1 LRINEVVQKI
11 KNKNRSGFF
20 SLSFDV
26 LNIFDKNIAMKNIAS
41 SFTLPNGSIL
51 KNRIVKSAM
60 SENFGT
66 RHHAP
71 SKGLINAYRVWVKGN
86 PGLLITGNVMVDSLA
101 LGEARNVVV
110 EDYKDFEL
118 LKEWA
123 KSAEGTGVHLWPQI
137 NHPGRQAFAA
147 INKKIVGPSAIPLKM
162 GSASKMF
169 KVPIALKEEEIWNI
183 IKRFGNTARILKEA
197 GFTGCQI
204 HGAHGY
210 LVSQFL
216 SPNSNIRTDQWGG
229 SLSNRARFVL
239 EIYRE
244 IRHQVGVDYPI
255 GIKINSADFQRGGF
269 TEEASMEV
277 IRLLGNEGIDLIEI
291 SGGTYEKPAMIQG
304 DRKKS
309 TVAREAYFLDYI
321 EKARKLIKTPLLLTG
336 GFRSVS
342 VMENALE
349 DGHLDV
355 IGLARPFCLYP
366 NLPNQIFDGSVKR
379 FETPIPEIGIKFLD
393 KLGGVELPWYELQI
407 QRIGKG
413 KSPKTN
419 LPGILAFWFSLKS
432 LFFKSFW
439 KNK

>member
-1 LRINEVVQKI
+1 
-11 KNKNRSGFF
+11 
-20 SLSFDV
+20 
-26 LNIFDKNIAMKNIAS
+26 MKYISS
-41 SFTLPNGSIL
+41 SFTLPNGSVL
-51 KNRIVKSAM
+51 KNRITKSAM

-66 RHHAP
+66 RYHAP
-71 SKGLINAYRVWVKGN
+71 SKGLINAYKVWAKGN
-86 PGLLITGNVMVDSLA
+86 PGLLITGNVMVDSMA

-123 KSAEGTGVHLWPQI
+123 RTVKGTGVHLWPQI
-137 NHPGRQAFAA
+137 NHPGRQALAA
-147 INKKIVGPSAIPLKM
+147 INRETVGPSAISLNI
-162 GSASKMF
+162 GRVAKMF
-169 KVPIALKEEEIWNI
+169 QLPTALSEEAIWKI
-183 IKRFGNTARILKEA
+183 IKRFGNTARIMKEA

-229 SLSNRARFVL
+229 SLNNRARFVL

-244 IRHQVGVDYPI
+244 IRSQVGSDYPI

-269 TEEASMEV
+269 SEEESMQV
-277 IRLLGNEGIDLIEI
+277 ISLLGNEGIDLIEI
-291 SGGTYEKPAMIQG
+291 SGGTYERPAMMKG
-304 DRKKS
+304 DRKRS
-309 TVAREAYFLDYI
+309 TVSREAYFLDYI
-321 EKARKLIKTPLLLTG
+321 DKARKLIKTPLLLTG

-342 VMENALE
+342 VMEKALE
-349 DGHLDV
+349 DGNLDFV
-355 IGLARPFCLYP
+355 GLARPFCLYP
-366 NLPNQIFDGSVKR
+366 NLANQIFDGSVKI
-379 FETPIPEIGIKFLD
+379 FETPIPKIGIKFLD

-413 KSPKTN
+413 KSPKIN
-419 LPGILAFWFSLKS
+419 LLAIFALLFTIKS

>member
-1 LRINEVVQKI
+1 
-11 KNKNRSGFF
+11 
-20 SLSFDV
+20 
-26 LNIFDKNIAMKNIAS
+26 M
-41 SFTLPNGSIL
+41 
-51 KNRIVKSAM
+51 
-60 SENFGT
+60 
-66 RHHAP
+66 
-71 SKGLINAYRVWVKGN
+71 
-86 PGLLITGNVMVDSLA
+86 A

-123 KSAEGTGVHLWPQI
+123 KSVEGTGVHLWPQI

-147 INKKIVGPSAIPLKM
+147 INRETVGPSAISLNM
-162 GSASKMF
+162 GNTSKMF
-169 KVPIALKEEEIWNI
+169 KLPTALTEEAIWDI
-183 IKRFGNTARILKEA
+183 IKRFGNTARIMKEA

-216 SPNSNIRTDQWGG
+216 SPISNVRTDQFGG
-229 SLSNRARFVL
+229 SISNRARFVL

-244 IRHQVGVDYPI
+244 IRYQVGSGYPI
-255 GIKINSADFQRGGF
+255 GIKINSADFQTGGF
-269 TEEASMEV
+269 TELESLEV
-277 IRLLGNEGIDLIEI
+277 IRLLENEGIDLIEI

-309 TVAREAYFLDYI
+309 TIAREAYFLDYI

-336 GFRSVS
+336 GIRSVS
-342 VMENALE
+342 VMEKALK
-349 DGHLDV
+349 DGNLDF

-366 NLPNQIFDGSVKR
+366 NLANQVFDGSVKR
-379 FETPIPEIGIKFLD
+379 FETPIPNIGIKFLD

-419 LPGILAFWFSLKS
+419 LPGILALWFSLKS
-432 LFFKSFW
+432 LFVKSFW
-439 KNK
+439 RNK

>member
-1 LRINEVVQKI
+1 
-11 KNKNRSGFF
+11 
-20 SLSFDV
+20 
-26 LNIFDKNIAMKNIAS
+26 MKNIAS
-41 SFTLPNGSIL
+41 SFTLPNGSVL
-51 KNRIVKSAM
+51 KNRIAKSAM

-66 RHHAP
+66 RNHAP
-71 SKGLINAYRVWVKGN
+71 SKGLINAYNIWAKGN
-86 PGLLITGNVMVDSLA
+86 PGLLITGNVMVDSMA

-118 LKEWA
+118 LKKWA
-123 KSAEGTGVHLWPQI
+123 RSVEGTGVHLWPQI

-147 INKKIVGPSAIPLKM
+147 INRETVGPSAISLSL

-169 KVPIALKEEEIWNI
+169 KMPIVLSDEAIWDI
-183 IKRFGNTARILKEA
+183 IKRFGNTARIMKEA

-239 EIYRE
+239 EVYRE
-244 IRHQVGVDYPI
+244 IRRQVGSDYPI
-255 GIKINSADFQRGGF
+255 AIKINSADFQRGGF
-269 TEEASMEV
+269 TEEESMEV
-277 IRLLGNEGIDLIEI
+277 IRFLSNEGIDLIEI
-291 SGGTYEKPAMIQG
+291 SGGTYESPAMIQG

-309 TVAREAYFLDYI
+309 TISREAYFLDYI

-342 VMENALE
+342 VMERALE
-349 DGHLDV
+349 DGNLDV
-355 IGLARPFCLYP
+355 VGLARPFCLYP
-366 NLPNQIFDGSVKR
+366 NLANQIFDGSVER
-379 FETPIPEIGIKFLD
+379 FETPIPQIGIKFLD

-413 KSPKTN
+413 KSPKNN
-419 LPGILAFWFSLKS
+419 LLAILAFWFSLKS

>member
-1 LRINEVVQKI
+1 MN
-11 KNKNRSGFF
+11 
-20 SLSFDV
+20 
-26 LNIFDKNIAMKNIAS
+26 NISS
-41 SFTLPNGSIL
+41 SFTLPNGSVL
-51 KNRIVKSAM
+51 KNRIAKSAM

-66 RHHAP
+66 RNHAP
-71 SKGLINAYRVWVKGN
+71 SKDLINAYKVWAKGN
-86 PGLLITGNVMVDSLA
+86 PGLLITGNVMVDSKA

-110 EDYKDFEL
+110 EDYKDFEM
-118 LKEWA
+118 LKKWA
-123 KSAEGTGVHLWPQI
+123 KSVEGTGVHLWPQI

-147 INKKIVGPSAIPLKM
+147 INRETVGPSAISLRL

-169 KVPIALKEEEIWNI
+169 KIPIALSDEAIWNI
-183 IKRFGNTARILKEA
+183 IKRFGNTARIMKEA

-216 SPNSNIRTDQWGG
+216 SSNSNIRTDQWGG

-239 EIYRE
+239 EVYRE
-244 IRHQVGVDYPI
+244 IRRQVGSNYPI
-255 GIKINSADFQRGGF
+255 AIKINSADFQRGGF
-269 TEEASMEV
+269 TEEESMKV
-277 IRLLGNEGIDLIEI
+277 IRFLSNEGIDLIEI
-291 SGGTYEKPAMIQG
+291 SGGTYERPTMIQG

-309 TVAREAYFLDYI
+309 TISREAYFLDYI

-342 VMENALE
+342 VMEKALE
-349 DGHLDV
+349 DGNLDV
-355 IGLARPFCLYP
+355 VGLARPFCLYP
-366 NLPNQIFDGSVKR
+366 NLANQIFDGSVER
-379 FETPIPEIGIKFLD
+379 FETPIPKIGIKFLD

-413 KSPKTN
+413 KSPKTT
-419 LPGILAFWFSLKS
+419 ILAIFAFWFSLKS

>member
-1 LRINEVVQKI
+1 
-11 KNKNRSGFF
+11 
-20 SLSFDV
+20 
-26 LNIFDKNIAMKNIAS
+26 MKNIATPL
-41 SFTLPNGSIL
+41 TLPNGSVL
-51 KNRIVKSAM
+51 KNRIAKSAM

-66 RHHAP
+66 RNHAP
-71 SKGLINAYRVWVKGN
+71 SKGLINAYRIWAKGN
-86 PGLLITGNVMVDSLA
+86 PGLLITGNVMVDSMA

-110 EDYKDFEL
+110 EDYKHFEL

-123 KSAEGTGVHLWPQI
+123 KSVEGTGVHLWPQI
-137 NHPGRQAFAA
+137 NHPGRQAFSA
-147 INKKIVGPSAIPLKM
+147 INRKTVGPSAISLNM

-169 KVPIALKEEEIWNI
+169 KVPTALTEEAIWDI
-183 IKRFGNTARILKEA
+183 IKRFGTTAKIMKEA

-216 SPNSNIRTDQWGG
+216 SSNSNIRKDQWGG
-229 SLSNRARFVL
+229 SLTNRARFVL

-244 IRHQVGVDYPI
+244 IRRQVGSDYPI

-269 TEEASMEV
+269 TEEESMEV
-277 IRLLGNEGIDLIEI
+277 IRLLGSEGIDLIEI
-291 SGGTYEKPAMIQG
+291 SGGTYERPAMIKG

-309 TVAREAYFLDYI
+309 TISREAYFLNYV

-336 GFRSVS
+336 GFRTVS
-342 VMENALE
+342 VMEKALK
-349 DGHLDV
+349 DGSLDIV
-355 IGLARPFCLYP
+355 GLARPFCLYP
-366 NLPNQIFDGSVKR
+366 YLANKIFEGSVKR
-379 FETPIPEIGIKFLD
+379 FDTPTPKIGIKFLD

-413 KSPKTN
+413 KSPKFD
-419 LPGILAFWFSLKS
+419 LSGILAFWFSLKS
-432 LFFKSFW
+432 LFLKSFW

>member
-1 LRINEVVQKI
+1 MI
-11 KNKNRSGFF
+11 
-20 SLSFDV
+20 
-26 LNIFDKNIAMKNIAS
+26 NIAS

-71 SKGLINAYRVWVKGN
+71 SKGLINAYKVWAKGN
-86 PGLLITGNVMVDSLA
+86 PGLLITGNIMIDSMA

-123 KSAEGTGVHLWPQI
+123 KSVEGTGVHLWPQI

-147 INKKIVGPSAIPLKM
+147 INRETVGPSAVSLNM
-162 GSASKMF
+162 GNTSKMF
-169 KVPIALKEEEIWNI
+169 KLPTALTEEAIWDI
-183 IKRFGNTARILKEA
+183 IKRFGNTARIMKEA

-216 SPNSNIRTDQWGG
+216 SPISNVRTDQFGG
-229 SLSNRARFVL
+229 SISNRARFVL

-244 IRHQVGVDYPI
+244 IRYQVGSGYPI
-255 GIKINSADFQRGGF
+255 GIKINSADFQTGGF
-269 TEEASMEV
+269 TELESLEV
-277 IRLLGNEGIDLIEI
+277 IRLLENEGIDLIEI

-309 TVAREAYFLDYI
+309 TIAREAYFLDYI

-336 GFRSVS
+336 GIRSVS
-342 VMENALE
+342 VMEKALK
-349 DGHLDV
+349 DGNLDF

-366 NLPNQIFDGSVKR
+366 NLANQVFDGSVKR
-379 FETPIPEIGIKFLD
+379 FETPIPNIGIKFLD

-419 LPGILAFWFSLKS
+419 LPGILALWFSLKS
-432 LFFKSFW
+432 LFVKSFW
-439 KNK
+439 RNK

>member
-1 LRINEVVQKI
+1 
-11 KNKNRSGFF
+11 
-20 SLSFDV
+20 
-26 LNIFDKNIAMKNIAS
+26 MKYISS
-41 SFTLPNGSIL
+41 SFTLPNGSVL
-51 KNRIVKSAM
+51 KNRITKSAM

-66 RHHAP
+66 RYHAP
-71 SKGLINAYRVWVKGN
+71 SKGLINAYKVWAKGN
-86 PGLLITGNVMVDSLA
+86 PGLLITGNVMIDSMA

-123 KSAEGTGVHLWPQI
+123 RTVKGTGVHLWPQI
-137 NHPGRQAFAA
+137 NHPGRQALAA
-147 INKKIVGPSAIPLKM
+147 INRETVGPSAISLNI
-162 GSASKMF
+162 GRAAKMF
-169 KVPIALKEEEIWNI
+169 QLPTALSEKAIWKI
-183 IKRFGNTARILKEA
+183 IKRFGNTARIMKEA

-229 SLSNRARFVL
+229 SLNNRARFVL

-244 IRHQVGVDYPI
+244 IRRQVGSDYPI

-269 TEEASMEV
+269 SEEESMQV
-277 IRLLGNEGIDLIEI
+277 ISLLGNEGIDLIEI
-291 SGGTYEKPAMIQG
+291 SGGTYERPAMMKG
-304 DRKKS
+304 DRKRS
-309 TVAREAYFLDYI
+309 TVSREAYFLDYI
-321 EKARKLIKTPLLLTG
+321 DKARKLIKTPLLLTG

-342 VMENALE
+342 VMEKALE
-349 DGHLDV
+349 DGNLDV
-355 IGLARPFCLYP
+355 VGLARPFCLYP
-366 NLPNQIFDGSVKR
+366 NLVNQIFDGSVKI
-379 FETPIPEIGIKFLD
+379 FETPIPKIGIKFLD

-413 KSPKTN
+413 KSPKIN
-419 LPGILAFWFSLKS
+419 LLAIFALWFTIKS

>member
-1 LRINEVVQKI
+1 MN
-11 KNKNRSGFF
+11 
-20 SLSFDV
+20 
-26 LNIFDKNIAMKNIAS
+26 NISS
-41 SFTLPNGSIL
+41 SFTLPNGSVL
-51 KNRIVKSAM
+51 KNRIAKSAM

-66 RHHAP
+66 RNHAP
-71 SKGLINAYRVWVKGN
+71 SKDLINAYKVWAKGN
-86 PGLLITGNVMVDSLA
+86 PGLLITGNVMVDSKA
-101 LGEARNVVV
+101 LGESRNVVV
-110 EDYKDFEL
+110 EDYKDFEM
-118 LKEWA
+118 LKKWA
-123 KSAEGTGVHLWPQI
+123 KSVEGTGVHLWPQI

-147 INKKIVGPSAIPLKM
+147 INRETVGPSAISLRL

-169 KVPIALKEEEIWNI
+169 KIPIALSDEAIWDI
-183 IKRFGNTARILKEA
+183 IKRFGNTARIMKEA

-239 EIYRE
+239 EVYRE
-244 IRHQVGVDYPI
+244 IRRQVGLNYPI
-255 GIKINSADFQRGGF
+255 AIKINSADFQRGGF
-269 TEEASMEV
+269 TEEESMKV
-277 IRLLGNEGIDLIEI
+277 IRFLSNEGIDLIEI
-291 SGGTYEKPAMIQG
+291 SGGTYERPTMIQG

-309 TVAREAYFLDYI
+309 TISREAYFLDYI

-342 VMENALE
+342 VMEKALE
-349 DGHLDV
+349 DGNLDV
-355 IGLARPFCLYP
+355 VGLARPFCLYP
-366 NLPNQIFDGSVKR
+366 NLANQIFDGSVER
-379 FETPIPEIGIKFLD
+379 FETPIPQIGIKFLD

-413 KSPKTN
+413 KSPKTT
-419 LPGILAFWFSLKS
+419 ILAIFAFWFSLKS

>member
-1 LRINEVVQKI
+1 MI
-11 KNKNRSGFF
+11 
-20 SLSFDV
+20 
-26 LNIFDKNIAMKNIAS
+26 NIAS

-71 SKGLINAYRVWVKGN
+71 SKGLINAYKVWAKGN
-86 PGLLITGNVMVDSLA
+86 PGLLITGNIMIDSMA

-118 LKEWA
+118 LKKWA
-123 KSAEGTGVHLWPQI
+123 KSVEGTGVHLWPQI

-147 INKKIVGPSAIPLKM
+147 INRETVGPSAISLNM
-162 GSASKMF
+162 GNTSKMF
-169 KVPIALKEEEIWNI
+169 KLPTALTEEAIWDI
-183 IKRFGNTARILKEA
+183 IKRFGNTARIMKEA

-216 SPNSNIRTDQWGG
+216 SPISNIRTDQFGG

-244 IRHQVGVDYPI
+244 IRFQVGSGYPI
-255 GIKINSADFQRGGF
+255 GIKINSADFQNGGF
-269 TEEASMEV
+269 TELESLEV
-277 IRLLGNEGIDLIEI
+277 IRLLENEGIDLIEI

-309 TVAREAYFLDYI
+309 TIAREAYFLDYI

-336 GFRSVS
+336 GIRSVS
-342 VMENALE
+342 VMEKALK
-349 DGHLDV
+349 DGNLDF

-366 NLPNQIFDGSVKR
+366 NLANQVFDGSVKR
-379 FETPIPEIGIKFLD
+379 FETPIPNIGIKFLD

-419 LPGILAFWFSLKS
+419 LPGTLALWFSLKS
-432 LFFKSFW
+432 LFVKSFW
-439 KNK
+439 RNK

>member
-1 LRINEVVQKI
+1 
-11 KNKNRSGFF
+11 
-20 SLSFDV
+20 
-26 LNIFDKNIAMKNIAS
+26 MKNIAS
-41 SFTLPNGSIL
+41 SFTLPNGSVL
-51 KNRIVKSAM
+51 KNRIAKSAM

-66 RHHAP
+66 RNHAP
-71 SKGLINAYRVWVKGN
+71 SKGLINAYNVWAKGN
-86 PGLLITGNVMVDSLA
+86 PGLLITGNVMVDSMA

-118 LKEWA
+118 LKKWA
-123 KSAEGTGVHLWPQI
+123 RSVEGTGVHLWPQI

-147 INKKIVGPSAIPLKM
+147 INRETVGPSAISLSL

-169 KVPIALKEEEIWNI
+169 KMPIVLSDEAIWDI
-183 IKRFGNTARILKEA
+183 IKRFGNTARIMKEA

-239 EIYRE
+239 EVYRE
-244 IRHQVGVDYPI
+244 IRRQVGSDYPI
-255 GIKINSADFQRGGF
+255 AIKINSADFQRGGF
-269 TEEASMEV
+269 TEEESMEV
-277 IRLLGNEGIDLIEI
+277 IRFLSNEGIDLIEI
-291 SGGTYEKPAMIQG
+291 SGGTYESPAMIQG

-309 TVAREAYFLDYI
+309 TISREAYFLDYI

-342 VMENALE
+342 VMERALE
-349 DGHLDV
+349 DGNLDV
-355 IGLARPFCLYP
+355 VGLARPFCLYP
-366 NLPNQIFDGSVKR
+366 NLANQIFDGSVER
-379 FETPIPEIGIKFLD
+379 FETPIPQIGIKFLD

-419 LPGILAFWFSLKS
+419 LLAILAFWFSLKS

>member
-1 LRINEVVQKI
+1 MI
-11 KNKNRSGFF
+11 
-20 SLSFDV
+20 
-26 LNIFDKNIAMKNIAS
+26 NIAS

-71 SKGLINAYRVWVKGN
+71 SKGLINAYKVWAKGN
-86 PGLLITGNVMVDSLA
+86 PGLLITGNIMIDSMA

-110 EDYKDFEL
+110 EDYKNFEL

-123 KSAEGTGVHLWPQI
+123 KSVDGTGVHLWPQI

-147 INKKIVGPSAIPLKM
+147 INRETVGPSAVSLNM
-162 GSASKMF
+162 GNTSKMF
-169 KVPIALKEEEIWNI
+169 KLPTALTEEAIWDI
-183 IKRFGNTARILKEA
+183 IKRFGNTARIMKEA

-216 SPNSNIRTDQWGG
+216 SPISNIRTDQFGG

-244 IRHQVGVDYPI
+244 IRFQVGSGYPI
-255 GIKINSADFQRGGF
+255 GIKINSADFQNGGF
-269 TEEASMEV
+269 TELESLEV
-277 IRLLGNEGIDLIEI
+277 IRLLENEGIDLIEI

-309 TVAREAYFLDYI
+309 TIAREAYFLDYI

-336 GFRSVS
+336 GIRSVS
-342 VMENALE
+342 VMEKALK
-349 DGHLDV
+349 DGNLDF

-366 NLPNQIFDGSVKR
+366 NLANQVFDGSVKR
-379 FETPIPEIGIKFLD
+379 FETPIPNIGIKFLD

-413 KSPKTN
+413 KSPKNN
-419 LPGILAFWFSLKS
+419 LPGILALWFSLKS
-432 LFFKSFW
+432 LFVKSFW
-439 KNK
+439 RNK

>member
-1 LRINEVVQKI
+1 
-11 KNKNRSGFF
+11 
-20 SLSFDV
+20 
-26 LNIFDKNIAMKNIAS
+26 MKYISS
-41 SFTLPNGSIL
+41 SFTLPNGSVL
-51 KNRIVKSAM
+51 KNRITKSAM

-66 RHHAP
+66 RYHAP
-71 SKGLINAYRVWVKGN
+71 SKGLINAYKVWAKGN
-86 PGLLITGNVMVDSLA
+86 PGLLITGNIMVDSMA

-123 KSAEGTGVHLWPQI
+123 RTVKGTGVHLWPQI
-137 NHPGRQAFAA
+137 NHPGRQALAA
-147 INKKIVGPSAIPLKM
+147 INRETVGPSAISLNI
-162 GSASKMF
+162 GRVAKMF
-169 KVPIALKEEEIWNI
+169 QLPTALSEEAIWKI
-183 IKRFGNTARILKEA
+183 IKRFGNTARIMKEA

-229 SLSNRARFVL
+229 SLNNRARFVL

-244 IRHQVGVDYPI
+244 IRRQVGSDYPI

-269 TEEASMEV
+269 SEEESMQV
-277 IRLLGNEGIDLIEI
+277 ISLLGNEGIDLIEI
-291 SGGTYEKPAMIQG
+291 SGGTYERPAMMKG
-304 DRKKS
+304 DRKRS
-309 TVAREAYFLDYI
+309 TVSREAYFLDYI
-321 EKARKLIKTPLLLTG
+321 DKARKLIKTPLLLTG

-342 VMENALE
+342 VMEKALE
-349 DGHLDV
+349 DGNLDFV
-355 IGLARPFCLYP
+355 GLARPFCLYP
-366 NLPNQIFDGSVKR
+366 NLANQIFDGSVKI
-379 FETPIPEIGIKFLD
+379 FETPIPKIGIKFLD

-413 KSPKTN
+413 KSPKIN
-419 LPGILAFWFSLKS
+419 LLAIFALLFTIKS
-432 LFFKSFW
+432 LFLKSFW

>member
-1 LRINEVVQKI
+1 MI
-11 KNKNRSGFF
+11 
-20 SLSFDV
+20 
-26 LNIFDKNIAMKNIAS
+26 NIAS

-71 SKGLINAYRVWVKGN
+71 SKGLINAYKVWAKGN
-86 PGLLITGNVMVDSLA
+86 PGLLITGNIMIDSMA

-123 KSAEGTGVHLWPQI
+123 KSVEGTGVHLWPQI

-147 INKKIVGPSAIPLKM
+147 INRETVGPSAISLNM
-162 GSASKMF
+162 GNTSKMF
-169 KVPIALKEEEIWNI
+169 KLPTALTEEAIWDI
-183 IKRFGNTARILKEA
+183 IKRFGNTARIMKEA

-216 SPNSNIRTDQWGG
+216 SPISNIRTDQFGG

-244 IRHQVGVDYPI
+244 IRYQVGSGYPI
-255 GIKINSADFQRGGF
+255 GIKINSADFQTGGF
-269 TEEASMEV
+269 TELESLEV
-277 IRLLGNEGIDLIEI
+277 IRLLENEGIDLIEI

-309 TVAREAYFLDYI
+309 TIAREAYFLDYI

-336 GFRSVS
+336 GIRSVS
-342 VMENALE
+342 VMEKALK
-349 DGHLDV
+349 DGNLDF

-366 NLPNQIFDGSVKR
+366 NLANQVFDGSVKR
-379 FETPIPEIGIKFLD
+379 FETPIPNIGIKFLD

-419 LPGILAFWFSLKS
+419 LPGILALWFSLKS
-432 LFFKSFW
+432 LFVKSFW
-439 KNK
+439 RNK

>member
-1 LRINEVVQKI
+1 
-11 KNKNRSGFF
+11 
-20 SLSFDV
+20 
-26 LNIFDKNIAMKNIAS
+26 MKYISS
-41 SFTLPNGSIL
+41 SFTLPNGSVL
-51 KNRIVKSAM
+51 KNRITKSAM

-66 RHHAP
+66 RYHAP
-71 SKGLINAYRVWVKGN
+71 SKGLINAYKVWAKGN
-86 PGLLITGNVMVDSLA
+86 PGLLITGNVMIDSMA

-123 KSAEGTGVHLWPQI
+123 RTVKGTGVHLWPQI
-137 NHPGRQAFAA
+137 NHPGRQALAA
-147 INKKIVGPSAIPLKM
+147 INRETVGPSAISLNI
-162 GSASKMF
+162 GRVAKMF
-169 KVPIALKEEEIWNI
+169 QLPTALSEEAIWKI
-183 IKRFGNTARILKEA
+183 IKRFGNTARIMKEA

-229 SLSNRARFVL
+229 SLNNRARFVL

-244 IRHQVGVDYPI
+244 IRRQVGSDYPI

-269 TEEASMEV
+269 SEEESMQV
-277 IRLLGNEGIDLIEI
+277 ISLLGNEGIDLIEI
-291 SGGTYEKPAMIQG
+291 SGGTYERPAMMKG
-304 DRKKS
+304 DRKRS
-309 TVAREAYFLDYI
+309 TVSREAYFLDYI
-321 EKARKLIKTPLLLTG
+321 DKARKLIKTPLLLTG

-342 VMENALE
+342 VMEKALE
-349 DGHLDV
+349 DGNLDV
-355 IGLARPFCLYP
+355 VGLARPFCLYP
-366 NLPNQIFDGSVKR
+366 NLANQIFDGSVKI
-379 FETPIPEIGIKFLD
+379 FETPIPKIGIKFLD

-413 KSPKTN
+413 KSPKIN
-419 LPGILAFWFSLKS
+419 LLAIFALLFTIKS

>member
-1 LRINEVVQKI
+1 MI
-11 KNKNRSGFF
+11 
-20 SLSFDV
+20 
-26 LNIFDKNIAMKNIAS
+26 NIAS

-71 SKGLINAYRVWVKGN
+71 SKGLINAYKVWAKGN
-86 PGLLITGNVMVDSLA
+86 PGLLITGNIMIDSMA

-110 EDYKDFEL
+110 EDYKNFEL

-123 KSAEGTGVHLWPQI
+123 KSVEGTGVHLWPQI

-147 INKKIVGPSAIPLKM
+147 INRETVGPSAVSLNM
-162 GSASKMF
+162 GNTSKMF
-169 KVPIALKEEEIWNI
+169 KLPTALTEEAIWDI
-183 IKRFGNTARILKEA
+183 IKRFGNTARIMKEA

-216 SPNSNIRTDQWGG
+216 SPISNVRTDQFGG
-229 SLSNRARFVL
+229 SISNRARFVL

-244 IRHQVGVDYPI
+244 IRYQVGSGYPI
-255 GIKINSADFQRGGF
+255 GIKINSADFQNGGF
-269 TEEASMEV
+269 TELESLEV
-277 IRLLGNEGIDLIEI
+277 IRLLENEGIDLIEI

-309 TVAREAYFLDYI
+309 TIAREAYFLDYI

-336 GFRSVS
+336 GIRSVS
-342 VMENALE
+342 VMEKALK
-349 DGHLDV
+349 DGNLDF

-366 NLPNQIFDGSVKR
+366 NLANQVFDGSVKR
-379 FETPIPEIGIKFLD
+379 FETPIPNIGIKFLD

-419 LPGILAFWFSLKS
+419 LPGTLALWFSLKS
-432 LFFKSFW
+432 LFVKSFW
-439 KNK
+439 RNK

>member
-1 LRINEVVQKI
+1 
-11 KNKNRSGFF
+11 
-20 SLSFDV
+20 
-26 LNIFDKNIAMKNIAS
+26 MKNIAS
-41 SFTLPNGSIL
+41 SFTLPNGSVL
-51 KNRIVKSAM
+51 KNRIAKSAM

-66 RHHAP
+66 RNQAP
-71 SKGLINAYRVWVKGN
+71 SKGLINAYKVWAKGN
-86 PGLLITGNVMVDSLA
+86 PGLLITGNVMVDRMA

-118 LKEWA
+118 LKKWA
-123 KSAEGTGVHLWPQI
+123 RSVEGTGVHLWPQI

-147 INKKIVGPSAIPLKM
+147 INSEIVGPSAISLNL

-169 KVPIALKEEEIWNI
+169 KIPKALSDEEIWSI
-183 IKRFGNTARILKEA
+183 IKRFGNTARIMKEA

-216 SPNSNIRTDQWGG
+216 SPNSNVRSDQWGG

-239 EIYRE
+239 EVYRE
-244 IRHQVGVDYPI
+244 IRCQVGSDYPI
-255 GIKINSADFQRGGF
+255 AIKINSADFQRGGF
-269 TEEASMEV
+269 SEEESLEV
-277 IRLLGNEGIDLIEI
+277 ISFLDNEGIDLIEI
-291 SGGTYEKPAMIQG
+291 SGGTYERPAMING

-309 TVAREAYFLDYI
+309 TISREAYFLDYI
-321 EKARKLIKTPLLLTG
+321 EKARKLITTPLMLTG

-342 VMENALE
+342 VMEQALA
-349 DGHLDV
+349 DGNLDV
-355 IGLARPFCLYP
+355 VGLARPFCLYP
-366 NLPNQIFDGSVKR
+366 NLANQIFDGSVER
-379 FETPIPEIGIKFLD
+379 FETPIPQIGIKFLD

-407 QRIGKG
+407 QRIGKW

-419 LPGILAFWFSLKS
+419 LLAILAFWFSLKS
-432 LFFKSFW
+432 LFVKSFW

>member
-1 LRINEVVQKI
+1 MI
-11 KNKNRSGFF
+11 
-20 SLSFDV
+20 
-26 LNIFDKNIAMKNIAS
+26 NIAS

-66 RHHAP
+66 RYHAP
-71 SKGLINAYRVWVKGN
+71 SKGLINAYKVWAKGN
-86 PGLLITGNVMVDSLA
+86 PGLLITGNIMIDSMA

-118 LKEWA
+118 LKKWA
-123 KSAEGTGVHLWPQI
+123 KSVEGTGVHLWPQI

-147 INKKIVGPSAIPLKM
+147 INRETVGPSAISLNM
-162 GSASKMF
+162 GNTSKMF
-169 KVPIALKEEEIWNI
+169 KLPTALTEEAIWDI
-183 IKRFGNTARILKEA
+183 IKRFGNTARIMKEA

-216 SPNSNIRTDQWGG
+216 SPISNVRTDQFGG
-229 SLSNRARFVL
+229 SISNRARFVL
-239 EIYRE
+239 EVYRE
-244 IRHQVGVDYPI
+244 IRYQVGSGYPI
-255 GIKINSADFQRGGF
+255 GIKINSADFQTGGF
-269 TEEASMEV
+269 TELESLEV
-277 IRLLGNEGIDLIEI
+277 IRLLENEGIDLIEI

-309 TVAREAYFLDYI
+309 TIAREAYFLDYI

-336 GFRSVS
+336 GIRSVS
-342 VMENALE
+342 VMEKALK
-349 DGHLDV
+349 DGNLDF

-366 NLPNQIFDGSVKR
+366 NLANQVFDGSVKR
-379 FETPIPEIGIKFLD
+379 FETPIPNIGIKFLD

-419 LPGILAFWFSLKS
+419 LPGTLALWFSLKS
-432 LFFKSFW
+432 LFVKSFW
-439 KNK
+439 RNK